1 MTDSLFEKA
10 AEAPPAL
17 PVPPLRLR
25 RIKLYGVG
33 PEGARFDPLD
43 LDFATRD
50 GAASRVLLSLTNTGG
65 KSTLITLVCS
75 LVVPAARAQVGGKVL
90 GDYVLTGDT
99 SHVVCEWEDTT
110 TGRRTVTGAVLEWKD
125 GRRQPPH
132 ASRSTSNMFR
142 SWYLF
147 TTGPDLPGIDDLPF
161 VVDGRR
167 LPYRSFC
174 NAVDDLIAVH
184 AGARGVLTDKQP
196 MWKKSLEERTSVD
209 PTLFG
214 YQMRM
219 NDSEAGAEKLLA
231 SFDSPDNVVRFFVAA
246 LNDQRELETFTGSLE
261 EYAVLAA
268 QRADLEAI
276 AAFGAEIAPLIE
288 LVAARTADAE
298 AAGSAARQ
306 ARVRGGEHAAAL
318 DNRVKRD
325 EESLIEL
332 GAALEAAKDEANRA
346 RQAYGRVSDIRQ
358 QLLLEETRARAE
370 SAVRAV
376 DRAEREAAEAG
387 QREQAWQA
395 VDAVIDLGTARQESA
410 AAKLAYEAADAGLD
424 SLRAAVGAAAERTAG
439 RLDALALASAESAA
453 LADVAAGDARQQAER
468 ANAQLVEVARELERI
483 KGQLAQIKVECDE
496 AEGQT
501 AAAIAAG
508 WLVEGERPDA
518 CTHRWQDT
526 RGDASQAAD
535 QADTVAE
542 VAEQA
547 DKRLGTDID
556 RLDGELLGLR
566 SAAHDSK
573 EKLAGFDRELSG
585 IGDDETVVQLAGGRP
600 SDGAALA
607 RVAALAEESAHN
619 ADTRA
624 SEHAALARAATKE
637 LGLIDE
643 AGIAPAGPD
652 SLAVLKTLSEAR
664 IGVSTGLSWIERNVV
679 DPDRRAVF
687 IKDHPELAGG
697 VVITDP
703 QRFDDGIGV
712 LTAQPVHTKTPVTVQ
727 TAPSSTV
734 GSEDGT
740 AVSELRYVVIP
751 HRAAWDR
758 AWAAEVRNELEKTAQ
773 QEGRAARD
781 AAAAAARYRTAVALC
796 ADFARR
802 WDQTT
807 RKELEAAFS
816 AAAEA
821 VAQAEERR
829 GILAEERDQEQ
840 QKAKTARREGSGQRL
855 LAQQADGYVAQ
866 ASALDAVVRKADA
879 AAALVPGLNTKRDRL
894 IENRRVA
901 EATIETAEEAF
912 AEQTQKAANARSD
925 RDAHR
930 RERGEMGVDAAAP
943 DPGGNL
949 EVLREAWR
957 ALHRELS
964 SAEQG
969 MVEAGLLDRAEAR
982 VGQARL
988 RTQRFESPVLSDA
1001 EQLARTSEASSP
1013 ASRAGAQERARRASD
1028 VKRTALTI
1036 AIAERKQANQ
1046 ALAEAQPAAADHQ
1059 NFIDLATTEW
1069 LPAAPEDIPGLL
1081 ERLEVRNVELRR
1093 LRDDAETAEREAVD
1107 FVRVVSEDVES
1118 LNDIAALWTADR
1130 IPTPRIFEGT
1140 KGLAREQMRGYVQQH
1155 ADTDEIERKAK
1166 GQLHDAVAGARNSA
1180 MNTRWSTLDAAA
1192 AIRVRSLPEP
1202 DLVAEAEVLA
1212 RRIRAVAESAAA
1224 DLRELDKHR
1233 GILRDSLL
1241 TLCRDQRRLLREVS
1255 RYSKLPDGL
1264 GDLSHQPALKIRFE
1278 EAPDDEA
1285 AARLA
1290 TRIDAWSVELSG
1302 NPKRARSAE
1311 IRARWLADA
1320 VRDTVLDRTRAGAWS
1335 IEILKPSI
1343 DGRVRYCPPDR
1354 IPIEFS
1360 GGQVLT
1366 LAVLVYCAL
1375 SRVRS
1380 AHRLGGPRPAGT
1392 LLLDNPFGAASAEA
1406 LIQMQHRLAA
1416 HSGVQLVCA
1425 TGLHDPAV
1433 DAAFTGHGSVI
1444 VKLRNDGDLRRNLA
1458 YLQLRAAVVDGVD
1471 VIDSITQ
1478 GRDRTSARNWVDATR
1493 YEVDT

>member
-1 MTDSLFEKA
+1 MTDSLFAKTSEI
-10 AEAPPAL
+10 PSAL

-50 GAASRVLLSLTNTGG
+50 GAAARVLLSLTNTGG

-99 SHVVCEWEDTT
+99 SHVVCEWEDAT
-110 TGRRTVTGAVLEWKD
+110 TGRRTVTGAVMEWKD
-125 GRRQPPH
+125 RRRQPPH
-132 ASRSTSNMFR
+132 AARSTSNMFR

-167 LPYRSFC
+167 LPFRPFC
-174 NAVDDLIAVH
+174 DAVDDLIATH
-184 AGARGVLTDKQP
+184 TGAQGVLTDKQP
-196 MWKKSLEERTSVD
+196 MWKKSLEERTSID

-231 SFDSPDNVVRFFVAA
+231 SFDSPDNVVRFFVGA

-276 AAFGAEIAPLIE
+276 AAFGMEIAPLIE
-288 LVAARTADAE
+288 LIAALTADAE
-298 AAGSAARQ
+298 AAAAAARQ
-306 ARVRGGEHAAAL
+306 AHARGGEHAAAL

-325 EESLIEL
+325 EESLVEL
-332 GAALEAAKDEANRA
+332 RASLEAAKREGNRA
-346 RQAYGRVSDIRQ
+346 RQDYGRVSDIRQ
-358 QLLLEETRARAE
+358 QLLLEEARARVESTVQAVARAE
-370 SAVRAV
+370 S
-376 DRAEREAAEAG
+376 EAREAG
-387 QREQAWQA
+387 QYEQAWQA
-395 VDAVIDLGTARQESA
+395 VDAVIDLGIARQESA
-410 AAKLAYEAADAGLD
+410 AATLAYKAADAGLD
-424 SLRAAVGAAAERTAG
+424 SLRAEVGDAAARTAG
-439 RLDALALASAESAA
+439 RLDALASESAETATLANAA
-453 LADVAAGDARQQAER
+453 AEDATRQAEQ
-468 ANAQLVEVARELERI
+468 ANAELVEVARELERT
-483 KGQLAQIKVECDE
+483 KGALTQIK
-496 AEGQT
+496 AERDNAERQT

-508 WLVEGERPDA
+508 WLVEDERPDA
-518 CTHRWQDT
+518 CMRRWQDT
-526 RGDASQAAD
+526 RGEACQAAD
-535 QADTVAE
+535 RADTAAE
-542 VAEQA
+542 AAEQA
-547 DKRLGTDID
+547 DKRLGAEMDE
-556 RLDGELLGLR
+556 LDGALLGLR
-566 SAAHDSK
+566 SVEHDAEEKVAA
-573 EKLAGFDRELSG
+573 FDRDLSAV
-585 IGDDETVVQLAGGRP
+585 GDDETVIQLAGGR
-600 SDGAALA
+600 SADGAVLA
-607 RVAALAEESAHN
+607 RVAALAEESAHD

-624 SEHAALARAATKE
+624 SKHATLARVAKE
-637 LGLIDE
+637 ELALIDGT
-643 AGIAPAGPD
+643 GIAPAGPD
-652 SLAVLKTLSEAR
+652 VLAVLQTLTEAR
-664 IGVSTGLSWIERNVV
+664 IGASTGLSWIERNVV
-679 DPDRRAVF
+679 DPDRRATF
-687 IKDHPELAGG
+687 IENHPELAGG

-712 LTAQPVHTKTPVTVQ
+712 LRAQPAHTKTPITVQ
-727 TAPSSTV
+727 TAPSTTT
-734 GSEDGT
+734 GFEDDT
-740 AVSELRYVVIP
+740 EARELRYVVVP
-751 HRAAWDR
+751 HRATWDR
-758 AWAAEVRNELEKTAQ
+758 AWAEEARNKLEQTAQ
-773 QEGRAARD
+773 KEGKAAQD
-781 AAAAAARYRTAVALC
+781 ATQAAARYRATVAMC

-802 WDQTT
+802 WGLTT
-807 RKELEAAFS
+807 RDELEQALS
-816 AAAEA
+816 TAAEA

-829 GILAEERDQEQ
+829 GTLAEEREQER
-840 QKAKTARREGSGQRL
+840 QKARTARREGGEQRL
-855 LAQQADGYVAQ
+855 LAQKADGHVTQ
-866 ASALDAVVRKADA
+866 ASALDAVVRKADT
-879 AAALVPGLNTKRDRL
+879 AAALVPGLNAKRDRL
-894 IENRRVA
+894 LERQSVA
-901 EATIETAEEAF
+901 EATIETTEAVF
-912 AEQTQKAANARSD
+912 KEQTQKASDARSA
-925 RDAHR
+925 RDAYR
-930 RERGEMGVDAAAP
+930 RERGEMGVDAAAS

-949 EVLREAWR
+949 EVLRDAWHTLR
-957 ALHRELS
+957 RELR

-969 MVEAGLLDRAEAR
+969 MVEADLLNRAEER
-982 VGQARL
+982 VGKALL
-988 RTQRFESPVLSDA
+988 RTQRFDSSVFAHA
-1001 EQLARTSEASSP
+1001 EQLAQTSEGSSQ
-1013 ASRAGAQERARRASD
+1013 ASRAGAQERAQRAHD
-1028 VKRTALTI
+1028 ARRTALTI
-1036 AIAERKQANQ
+1036 AVAERKQASK
-1046 ALAEAQPAAADHQ
+1046 ALAEAQPTAADHQ
-1059 NFIDLATTEW
+1059 NFIDLSTTEW
-1069 LPAAPEDIPGLL
+1069 VPAAPEEIPGLL
-1081 ERLEVRNVELRR
+1081 ERLEVRNAELRQ
-1093 LRDDAETAEREAVD
+1093 LRDQAEAAEQEALD
-1107 FVRVVSEDVES
+1107 FVDAVSEDVES
-1118 LNDIAALWTADR
+1118 MKDIAALWTADR
-1130 IPTPRIFEGT
+1130 VPTPRIFDGT
-1140 KGLAREQMRGYVQQH
+1140 KGLAREQMRLNVQQYAA
-1155 ADTDEIERKAK
+1155 ADGINREVK
-1166 GQLHDAVAGARNSA
+1166 GQLHDAVLGARNSA

-1202 DLVAEAEVLA
+1202 DLVAEAGVLA
-1212 RRIRAVAESAAA
+1212 RRIRAMAESAAA

-1241 TLCRDQRRLLREVS
+1241 TLCRDQRRMLREVS

-1290 TRIDAWSVELSG
+1290 TRIDTWSVELSG

-1311 IRARWLADA
+1311 IRTRWLADA

-1380 AHRLGGPRPAGT
+1380 AHRQGGPRPAGT

-1406 LIQMQHRLAA
+1406 LIQMQHQLAA

-1458 YLQLRAAVVDGVD
+1458 YLQLRATVVDGVD
-1471 VIDSITQ
+1471 VIDSITG
-1478 GRDRTSARNWVDATR
+1478 GRDRASARNWVDATR
-1493 YEVDT
+1493 YEVDL